1 MINVNDLKDKFIL
14 PVYKDA
20 YNSDKPYI
28 VIKGGGCSGKSYF
41 VTSMLI
47 LDTFSEKRNS
57 SLIVVTDTETLH
69 TKMDQIEMVLN
80 DMGIRGSFDF
90 NKIEG
95 VLKNKETGN
104 KVRISKIEDGRNY
117 TYAAGADKVWF
128 DDASM
133 FSEVDVKKI
142 DRITKA
148 KCQII
153 FTFNPISSG
162 CVPWLISTFFESEY
176 TEDNCTLSTTYKD
189 NPHTTEDMAK
199 ILESF
204 KSTSEFYYKTY
215 CLGEFVEL

>member
-1 MINVNDLKDKFIL
+1 MINVNDLKEKFIL

-20 YNSDKPYI
+20 YSSDKPYI

-57 SLIVVTDTETLH
+57 SLIVVRDETLH
-69 TKMDQIEMVLN
+69 PKRDQIEMVLN
-80 DMGIRGSFDF
+80 DMGIRDSFDF
-90 NKIEG
+90 DKREG

-104 KVRISKIEDGRNY
+104 KIRISDIEDGRTY
-117 TYAAGADKVWF
+117 TYAAGADKVWL

-133 FSEVDVKKI
+133 FSEADVKKI
-142 DRITKA
+142 DRITKT

-153 FTFNPISSG
+153 FTFNPIASG

-189 NPHTTEDMAK
+189 NPRTTEDMAK
-199 ILESF
+199 TLESF
-204 KSTSEFYYKTY
+204 KNTSEFYYKTY